1 MYQADAA
8 VIKERNEI
16 IDRAVKAI
24 NDERIK
30 AGMKP
35 IQGKQRK
42 IIDELD
48 YTNQKSVPN
57 FDTITSN
64 ISNLYPGHFHGFA
77 GSAVL
82 ADAAGFDRT
91 TSESTSDMQKL
102 WDIIGEGKQTLPD
115 IKEYHNKAFEEWE
128 QSNPKKKESK
138 PAFEPIKD
146 SPLTEDQQRDI
157 HEKLPLSSLKGITP
171 LTHQAV
177 SKYLAIKESGETDPA
192 EFLQTLKSMN
202 SLEIRATRKYIKAQ
216 KRNSKEGQINSILEK
231 AGLAQHAIQPEA
243 DPWDQKFG
251 EQEKPPNKA
260 QLAIEAWAELDHAT
274 PGDLFKLLKA
284 ANEPSIYAEPA
295 ERYVAPTGKG
305 KRADDRD
312 ALFSLM
318 KSAMKTGSER
328 MSKYVQR
335 GLRTI
340 GIDRALRT
348 GILFTPEDRQAFQDD
363 LASTIATADLLGRT
377 RVRQRAEAA
386 YKRNPQ
392 YSRYDE
398 PGKAAGQAPKNLSL
412 LTPMEAYDYFTNL
425 TPTLNVHPDRFG
437 PLMERRAFTV
447 AVATEKTLLEE
458 IQKVIADSIRDGE
471 PGGAVTIR
479 QLMIETGTA
488 PNNPQ
493 YAEAVYRTNVMDSAA
508 IGHDREMQS
517 EDMRETF
524 PVFEYSAIVGDGR
537 GRSWH
542 VKKNGLLYPSGFLFT
557 NVRGTSAEDVINCRC
572 TPIAIDKFELADR
585 LERGETI
592 QTSY

>member
-1 MYQADAA
+1 MYLQ
-8 VIKERNEI
+8 
-16 IDRAVKAI
+16 DRAVIQERNQIREQAI
-24 NDERIK
+24 KMINEERTK
-30 AGMKP
+30 QGLKP
-35 IQGKQRK
+35 IQGKQK
-42 IIDELD
+42 KTIDELD
-48 YTNQKSVPN
+48 YTNQKSVPG
-57 FDTITSN
+57 FDEITN
-64 ISNLYPGHFHGFA
+64 TLSNLYPGHFHGFA

-82 ADAAGFDRT
+82 AEAAGFDKT
-91 TSESTSDMQKL
+91 TGESTSDMQKL
-102 WDIIGEGKQTLPD
+102 WDIIGAGKQDLPD
-115 IKEYHNKAFEEWE
+115 IQEYHAKALDQW
-128 QSNPKKKESK
+128 QESK
-138 PAFEPIKD
+138 PKLKQKKPDFQPTSG
-146 SPLTEDQQRDI
+146 SPLSEVDQKAIFDTLPSSALKGNTAKA
-157 HEKLPLSSLKGITP
+157 HEVYGMVKAGITP
-171 LTHQAV
+171 DKATDFIDKAKSLSIGELWVLKNALGASMKEWDV
-177 SKYLAIKESGETDPA
+177 VRGSKAS
-192 EFLQTLKSMN
+192 
-202 SLEIRATRKYIKAQ
+202 
-216 KRNSKEGQINSILEK
+216 QINSLLTK
-231 AGLAQHAIQPEA
+231 AGLSHLAEDQAKDVPFSEDEKTDIDIAIMAWLSIDGTA
-243 DPWDQKFG
+243 D
-251 EQEKPPNKA
+251 ELEK
-260 QLAIEAWAELDHAT
+260 LI
-274 PGDLFKLLKA
+274 KA
-284 ANEPSIYAEPA
+284 ATDKPSIYAEPA

-318 KSAMKTGSER
+318 KSAMATGSER

-348 GILFTPEDRQAFQDD
+348 GNLFLPDDRQAFQED
-363 LASTIATADLLGRT
+363 LASAIATADLLGRT

-398 PGKAAGQAPKNLSL
+398 PGKTTGQSPKNLAL

-437 PLMERRAFTV
+437 PMMERRAFTL

-458 IQKVIADSIRDGE
+458 IQKVISDSIREGE
-471 PGGAVTIR
+471 PGGATTIR